1 MNKMLSV
8 LFCFY
13 SVLLF
18 GQYGN
23 EWIDYNQKYYSF
35 KVAQDGLYKI
45 DYATL
50 NAAGFPLQT
59 IASPNLQVFGF
70 EKEQP
75 IYIEDGGDGSFDAG
89 DYILLYAQKNN
100 TWLDS
105 LLYDNPVDVPNK
117 YYPHY
122 NDTITYF
129 VTWNNSLNNNRMVE
143 EIDVNYSS
151 YSPQPYILKTNAF
164 AYNQSYAFGFK
175 SSGLSFSQYVNGEG
189 WASVP
194 MNINASNFFINSNF
208 STPFPYTGAG
218 APDVTGTSST
228 SSISNST
235 FTGTGNH
242 HLQIKNLTTNTLL
255 TDLIFNG
262 YVRNKLNFSFPASN
276 LTGSNTAIRHELI
289 NDQGA
294 ASDQVALH
302 YVELVYPRQ
311 PNLNNANYFE
321 MEVLNGSAAK
331 AYYNFTNFNA
341 TAPVGLAFIGNT
353 IRKIPITT
361 NGAQYQAIIPNSSQ
375 GKHKFIMA
383 DESAFINVSTL
394 HPVNGNGS
402 FTNPFTLNFANA
414 YLIVTHKSLSS
425 SAQTYLNYR
434 LSAAGGAKNALLFD
448 IDELNLQFGG
458 GVPKHV
464 MGLRRFQDFAFNQ
477 SLTNPPGHIFLVGKG
492 IREATEGS
500 ASGGGMRTTPSAYA
514 QCLIP
519 SFGFPASDV
528 LISAGLNGTTLA
540 PLIPVGRLAATN
552 NAEVITYL
560 NKVKEFELAQ
570 DPNSIYSIPN
580 KLWQK
585 EILHFGGGTTAY
597 EQNLFKSFLKSYEN
611 TLESASFGGNVHSY
625 YKTVSDPISPVLTNE
640 VTNRINEGVSFM
652 TFFGHASATGFDQNV
667 DDPENWNNKGKY
679 PFVVG
684 NSCLTGNIH
693 EPIVESTSETYVLI
707 EDEGAIAFIANV
719 NQGFPYGLDQF
730 SSELFKQISTLNYG
744 GTIGE
749 QMKIVAQNLSPYAN
763 SFTTKTTLS
772 QMTLHGDPGLKT
784 NSHENPEIE
793 INTAGVFVT
802 PNKIDLTV
810 DTITVNVVLYNLGKA
825 ITDTFS
831 LEVKRKFPN
840 NGGDSLYFKNIYG
853 LNYIDTIQV
862 KMPFYTNVGV
872 GLNNFE
878 VKVDIPNVITEQYD
892 EVMNNQVNKQV
903 IFDIDGIYPV
913 WPYNYAVVPNDSI
926 VIKASTINPF
936 AGMNSY
942 RFEIDT
948 TDLFNSPFL
957 KNFQT
962 SSTGGVIEAFP
973 NNWKASNGTASPLT
987 LTDSTVYF
995 WRVSINTPGNYN
1007 WQEFSFQY
1015 IKGKSGW
1022 GQDHF
1027 FQFKNNAFNS
1037 LNYNRDNRDLTFN
1050 PTTKTIHCQTY
1061 GNASNSTGYIYT
1073 LWELGGSLADY
1084 AFCNINPKIMVAVIN
1099 PNTLEPWGT
1108 RDTLNGVIINPD
1120 HNFGNSNDF
1129 ASFNAYCRDRVEYY
1143 FAFEQHVGSQLTA
1156 LQNMIENEIPD
1167 GYYVL
1172 VYTAMQL
1179 SYANWDTYNPQLYT
1193 MFQNLGS
1200 DSIAVGKSDKPYIAF
1215 FKKGD
1220 VNSFK
1225 EVYGVNVNDYI
1236 EFDDTIVGQ
1245 DFSGLEKSTRIGP
1258 AKKWEALYWQ
1268 QHSIDNVNQDQT
1280 RLKLYGL
1287 TETGSTAIIL
1297 DTLFTE
1303 NDSIIPLSNISNINN
1318 FPYLQLEMN
1327 TVDSTNNTPT
1337 QLDSWHVLYQPLP
1350 EAAITS
1356 TNGYYISTDT
1366 LNEGEKIAISFDIKN
1381 ISDQPMDSLL
1391 INYWVENNKHQ
1402 IIPIAY
1408 PRQDSL
1414 RVNQTIRDT
1423 IFIPS
1428 LGLTEVNSLW
1438 VEINP
1443 YNAQNNTDQPEM
1455 YHFNNIG
1462 QLPIYVNADKINPIL
1477 EVTFDN
1483 QFILNGD
1490 LVSPNSQI
1498 IIALKDENPLLL
1510 LDTEADTALFG
1521 IFLTDPKG
1529 NQKRVNFRNSA
1540 GEQNLDWVPANSTN
1554 KKFKIIYN
1562 GDFEDDGTYRLLVQG
1577 ADKSGNLSGDYNYDI
1592 EFEVDH
1598 HSSITN
1604 LMNYPNPFSTRTQ
1617 FVFTLTGAF
1626 IPDALSIQILN
1637 VTGTVVRTVTIEEL
1651 GPIHIGRNIT
1661 TYAWDGKDEFGDQLA
1676 NGVYLYRVIS
1686 NISGESIDHRDS
1698 GADEYITKGFGK
1710 MYLLR

>member
-1 MNKMLSV
+1 MKIILS
-8 LFCFY
+8 LFISFY
-13 SVLLF
+13 SFLSLS
-18 GQYGN
+18 QYGN
-23 EWIDYNQKYYSF
+23 EWIDYNQQYYSF
-35 KVAQDGLYKI
+35 KITQDGVYKL

-50 NAAGFPLQT
+50 NAAGIPLQT
-59 IASPNLQVFGF
+59 IHTANFQIFGF

-75 IYIEDGGDGSFDAG
+75 IYVEDGGDGSMDAG
-89 DYILLYAQKNN
+89 DYLLFYAQKNN

-105 LLYDNPVDVPNK
+105 LLYENPIDVPNK

-129 VTWNNSLNNNRMVE
+129 VTWNNSLSNNRMITE
-143 EIDVNYSS
+143 TAVNYAS
-151 YSPQPYILKTNAF
+151 YSPEPYFLKTIGI
-164 AYNQSYAFGFK
+164 AYHQSYTFGFK
-175 SSGLSFSQYVNGEG
+175 SSGLSYSQYVNGEG
-189 WASVP
+189 WGSVP
-194 MNINASNFFINSNF
+194 MNVNSSNYFINSTF
-208 STPFPYTGAG
+208 STPFPYTAAG
-218 APDVTGTSST
+218 APDVTGISST
-228 SSISNST
+228 ASISNAT
-235 FTGTGNH
+235 FTGAGNH
-242 HLQIKNLTTNTLL
+242 HLQIKEFINNTLL
-255 TDLIFNG
+255 VDLIFNG
-262 YVRNKLNFSFPASN
+262 YVGNKLNFNFPATN
-276 LTGSNTAIRHELI
+276 LSGSNTTIRHELI

-294 ASDQVALH
+294 VADQVAIH
-302 YVELVYPRQ
+302 YVELTYPSQ
-311 PNLNNANYFE
+311 PNLNNTSYYE
-321 MEVLNGSAAK
+321 MEALNGTGSK

-341 TAPVGLAFIGNT
+341 SAPIGLAFIGNT
-353 IRKIPITT
+353 IRKLPVTIS
-361 NGAQYQAIIPNSSQ
+361 GSQFKVIIPNSSQ
-375 GKHKFIMA
+375 GKHKFILTDISAIMA
-383 DESAFINVSTL
+383 VPSIS
-394 HPVNGNGS
+394 PINGNGT
-402 FTNPFTLNFANA
+402 FTNPFNFNYAAA
-414 YLIVTHKSLSS
+414 YLMVTHHSLNT

-434 LSAAGGAKNALLFD
+434 QSAAGGNKNALLFD

-477 SLTNPPGHIFLVGKG
+477 SPNNPPGHIFLIGKG

-500 ASGGGMRTTPSAYA
+500 ASGGGMRTTSTAYA

-519 SFGFPASDV
+519 SFGFPASDM
-528 LISAGLNGTTLA
+528 LISAGLNGTALE
-540 PLIPVGRLAATN
+540 PLIPIGRLAASN

-570 DPNSIYSIPN
+570 DPNAIYNIPS

-597 EQNLFKSFLKSYEN
+597 EQTLFKSFLNSYEN
-611 TLESASFGGNVHSY
+611 TLENSYFGGNVNSY
-625 YKTVSDPISPVLTNE
+625 FKTVSDPISPILTNE
-640 VTNRINEGVSFM
+640 VTSKITDGVSFM

-679 PFVVG
+679 PFVIG

-744 GTIGE
+744 GSIGE
-749 QMKIVAQNLSPYAN
+749 QMKIVAHNLSPYTN

-772 QMTLHGDPGLKT
+772 QMTLHGDPALKT
-784 NSHENPEIE
+784 NTHENPEIE
-793 INTAGVFVT
+793 INSAGVFIT
-802 PNKIDLTV
+802 PSEINLTV
-810 DTITVNVVLYNLGKA
+810 DTIAVNVVLYNLGKA
-825 ITDTFS
+825 ITDTFT

-840 NGGDSLYFKNIYG
+840 SGGDSIYFQNIYG
-853 LNYIDTIQV
+853 LNYMDTIQV
-862 KMPFYTNVGV
+862 KMPFYTNLGV

-878 VKVDIPNVITEQYD
+878 IKVDIPNIITEQYD

-926 VIKASTINPF
+926 VLKASTINPF
-936 AGMNSY
+936 ADLNNY

-957 KNFQT
+957 KNHQI
-962 SSTGGVIEAFP
+962 SSTGGVIEVFP
-973 NNWKASNGTASPLT
+973 NDWNASNGVVSPLT
-987 LTDSTVYF
+987 LVDSMVYF
-995 WRVSINTPGNYN
+995 WRVSVNEPGNYN

-1027 FQFKNNAFNS
+1027 FQFKNNDFNS
-1037 LNYNRDNRDLTFN
+1037 LHYNRGNRDLTFD
-1050 PTTKTIHCQTY
+1050 PTSKTVHCQTY

-1073 LWELGGSLADY
+1073 LWELDGSLADY
-1084 AFCNINPKIMVAVIN
+1084 AFCNTNPKLQVAVIN
-1099 PNTLEPWGT
+1099 PNTLEAWGT
-1108 RDTLNGVIINPD
+1108 RDTMNGVLINPN
-1120 HNFGNSNDF
+1120 HNFGNSNDIY
-1129 ASFNAYCRDRVEYY
+1129 SFNHCRDRVEK
-1143 FAFEQHVGSQLTA
+1143 FFTFEQHIQTQLMSF
-1156 LQNMIENEIPD
+1156 QDMIENQVPD

-1172 VYTAMQL
+1172 IYTAMQL
-1179 SYANWDTYNPQLYT
+1179 SYANWDTYNPQLYS

-1215 FKKGD
+1215 FRKGD
-1220 VNSFK
+1220 ISSFK

-1236 EFDDTIVGQ
+1236 EFEDTIVGQ

-1258 AKKWEALYWQ
+1258 AKNWEVLYWQ

-1287 TETGSTAIIL
+1287 TANGNSALIL
-1297 DTLFTE
+1297 DTIFTE
-1303 NDSIIPLSNISNINN
+1303 NDSILQLSNINN
-1318 FPYLQLEMN
+1318 INSFTYLQLEMN

-1402 IIPIAY
+1402 IIPISY

-1428 LGLTEVNSLW
+1428 FGLTEVNSLW
-1438 VEINP
+1438 VEVNP
-1443 YNAQNNTDQPEM
+1443 YTTPDKTDQPEM

-1462 QLPIYVNADKINPIL
+1462 QLPIYVNSDNINPIL

-1490 LVSPNSQI
+1490 LVSPNSQVI
-1498 IIALKDENPLLL
+1498 MTLKDENPLLL
-1510 LDTEADTALFG
+1510 LDNEADTALFG
-1521 IFLTDPKG
+1521 IFLTDPEG

-1540 GEQNLDWVPANSTN
+1540 GEQTLDWVPANASN
-1554 KKFKIIYN
+1554 KKFKIIYD
-1562 GDFEDDGTYRLLVQG
+1562 GDFEMDGTYRILVQG

-1598 HSSITN
+1598 QSSITN

-1617 FVFTLTGAF
+1617 FVFTLTGAI
-1626 IPDALSIQILN
+1626 IPDEMTIQILN
-1637 VTGTVVRTVTIEEL
+1637 ITGTVVRTITIDEL

-1661 TYAWDGKDEFGDQLA
+1661 QYAWDGKDDFGDQLA

-1686 NISGESIDHRDS
+1686 NIQEESIDLRES
-1698 GADEYITKGFGK
+1698 GADQYFTKGFGK